1 MGVDWQAFATAFLNG
16 TALNIKERKDDAEEY
31 EDELIQKAEDNKPL
45 AKIRGSA
52 ADAGFQH
59 MLLARQ
65 LGADSRTI
73 KAALRSGPNGLA
85 NLTKQL
91 TAAKNSFLS
100 KVGPDVQWTPEDVQA
115 TVMLGEDWQPESDD
129 DSDAY
134 MRDLINRVYGAK
146 GGALPNSYKAKS
158 SGNWLSERMGFG
170 LKDRIRERLDQDTKY
185 DGMSTYDMSKLD
197 QTKDYDAGQF
207 SASLS
212 YVPLNIFGER
222 MVADERIDID
232 RVLRLR
238 ADPKIDDIE
247 RRIKEKQKDSYT
259 RNLQVAEADR
269 LRNNARGT
277 AGQTVDLNSINN
289 RVAKEIA
296 ALEAQKIEVRR
307 KVLYDHFST
316 KMSLFPSQAKLD
328 PVTGKPLTTEEGAT
342 VFRKVGYFANMKGD
356 MEDQLGPELYM
367 KLRQSINLPISAELK
382 TAVAVAKNDKANIVK
397 GTYVGGS
404 LGGEANNKKVL
415 DIFKEIE
422 RSTFDGETWDDYQ
435 GHVDATI
442 NTAEKIK
449 DTLKKSK
456 LKEVPAV
463 ASGSVTQDQLGR
475 TLVMETS
482 GNTITLVD
490 KENTIT
496 SFTFKTA
503 KDENGEPVLDLDGNV
518 GGVPVGFTSN
528 IVLED
533 GTAKIIK
540 KDDPEAAIV
549 VWNQIGELNGLMDW
563 TNPNNFLPFSPERLA
578 EMEKAGLLDKETDTV
593 FNIGGSLSPPD
604 IYAPTVQS
612 VTEEP
617 IVLAAGKLREV
628 TRAAAELSNED
639 LINII
644 EFWKGTQQQLKDPE
658 EREEQL
664 KQYLL
669 QNHSD
674 SEGNLTIKPEDVM
687 PLWTEAYVEVSD
699 APFNLGLTPENAGP
713 QTLRNLNRARNK
725 KKALERKNKNNVE
738 ETSALG
744 NLGNMFSMSASAAT
758 NPEVATNINNTDVLT
773 EDNKGL
779 GAKPE
784 KETEVVSA
792 ASTDPFV
799 VEHIDELVSL
809 AKSKKN
815 VSSKRSLKN
824 IEEGRLGQWNT
835 LIENW
840 ARKNNIELPDKIA
853 DRKELLAELA
863 DEYIRIMKSE

>member
-1 MGVDWQAFATAFLNG
+1 
-16 TALNIKERKDDAEEY
+16 
-31 EDELIQKAEDNKPL
+31 
-45 AKIRGSA
+45 
-52 ADAGFQH
+52 
-59 MLLARQ
+59 
-65 LGADSRTI
+65 
-73 KAALRSGPNGLA
+73 
-85 NLTKQL
+85 
-91 TAAKNSFLS
+91 
-100 KVGPDVQWTPEDVQA
+100 
-115 TVMLGEDWQPESDD
+115 
-129 DSDAY
+129 
-134 MRDLINRVYGAK
+134 
-146 GGALPNSYKAKS
+146 
-158 SGNWLSERMGFG
+158 
-170 LKDRIRERLDQDTKY
+170 
-185 DGMSTYDMSKLD
+185 MSTYDMSKLD

-207 SASLS
+207 ATSLS

-222 MVADERIDID
+222 MVADERVDID
-232 RVLRLR
+232 TVLRQR
-238 ADPKIDDIE
+238 ANPKIDDIE
-247 RRIKEKQKDSYT
+247 RRIKEKQKDSYV
-259 RNLQVAEADR
+259 RNLQVVEADR
-269 LRNNARGT
+269 LKNNARGT

-296 ALEAQKIEVRR
+296 ALEAQKIEVKR
-307 KVLYDHFST
+307 KVLYDHFSN

-687 PLWTEAYVEVSD
+687 PLWTEAYVEV
-699 APFNLGLTPENAGP
+699 
-713 QTLRNLNRARNK
+713 
-725 KKALERKNKNNVE
+725 KNKNNVE

-758 NPEVATNINNTDVLT
+758 NPEVATNIDNIDVLT

>member
-31 EDELIQKAEDNKPL
+31 EDEIIEKAEDNKAL
-45 AKIRGSA
+45 RKIRAAA
-52 ADAGFQH
+52 ADAGYQH
-59 MLLARQ
+59 ILLARQ

-91 TAAKNSFLS
+91 NAAKNSFLS

-134 MRDLINRVYGAK
+134 MRDLVNRVYGAT

-207 SASLS
+207 AASLS

-232 RVLRLR
+232 RVLRQR
-238 ADPKIDDIE
+238 ADPKIDEIQ
-247 RRIKEKQKDSYT
+247 KQI
-259 RNLQVAEADR
+259 NLKNKTGYSTEVFNR
-269 LRNNARGT
+269 LQNQMSQSGTTARGT
-277 AGQTVDLNSINN
+277 KGQEPSADQIQN
-289 RVAKEIA
+289 RIAKEIA

-307 KVLYDHFST
+307 KVLYDHFSN

-367 KLRQSINLPISAELK
+367 KLRQSIDLPITAELK
-382 TAVAVAKNDKANIVK
+382 TAVAVAKNDKNNIVK

-422 RSTFDGETWDDYQ
+422 RSTFDGETWDDYK

-442 NTAEKIK
+442 STAEKIK
-449 DTLKKSK
+449 DTLNKSK

-463 ASGSVTQDQLGR
+463 ASGSITQDQLGK

-482 GNTITLVD
+482 GNIITIVD
-490 KENTIT
+490 KDNTLM
-496 SFTFKTA
+496 SFTFKA
-503 KDENGEPVLDLDGNV
+503 AVDENGEPVLDQDGKVGAIPVKMAGIQTNSDGSEENV
-518 GGVPVGFTSN
+518 TIN
-528 IVLED
+528 NEE
-533 GTAKIIK
+533 K
-540 KDDPEAAIV
+540 AIE
-549 VWNQIGELNGLMDW
+549 VWNDIGKLNGLMDW
-563 TNPNNFLPFSPERLA
+563 TNPNNFLPFSSERLA

-628 TRAAAELSNED
+628 TRAAAELENED

-674 SEGNLTIKPEDVM
+674 SEGKLTIKPEDVM
-687 PLWTEAYVEVSD
+687 PLWSEAYDPAAKPVMD
-699 APFNLGLTPENAGP
+699 RLGDL
-713 QTLRNLNRARNK
+713 
-725 KKALERKNKNNVE
+725 
-738 ETSALG
+738 
-744 NLGNMFSMSASAAT
+744 FSMSASAAT
-758 NPEVATNINNTDVLT
+758 NPDLKDLNVNVNAETTARPLFQKPEKAGPDDAPVIADT
-773 EDNKGL
+773 KGL

-784 KETEVVSA
+784 VKTEVVST

-799 VEHIDELVSL
+799 VEYIDDLVAL
-809 AKSKKN
+809 AKGRKN
-815 VSSKRSLKN
+815 VSSKKSLEN
-824 IEEGRLGQWNT
+824 IEKGRLGQWNT
-835 LIENW
+835 LVETW
-840 ARKNNIELPDKIA
+840 ARKNDIELPDKIA